1 MWGGSRHSAGGDL
14 RNPCA
19 LSARLRGNGASS
31 PVWRGPTTGRVATR
45 YGEIDAPLELYAL
58 VRLLRPAHVVEVGV
72 SSGVSSAYL
81 LTALDRNGQGTLHS
95 IDRPS
100 IKRHAQGAPRS
111 SLGSWSLPP
120 GKSTGWA
127 VPLPLWKRWD
137 LRLGDKATVFPIL
150 VRQLPSIDLLVY
162 DVPHEDGATREEF
175 RLLDPLIPSGGVVIV
190 DHGPGGGLC
199 SALRGWARDRLAQP
213 VGRRGLGLH
222 GMRLPGHSTSAGRVR
237 QGSGALSGGRN
248 LPADLRSP
256 L

>member
-1 MWGGSRHSAGGDL
+1 MEIEGDPDLGWVETLSGQGSAESQGAVHEAQGER
-14 RNPCA
+14 
-19 LSARLRGNGASS
+19 RLFSHLVRAH
-31 PVWRGPTTGRVATR
+31 VREGRDS

-58 VRLLRPAHVVEVGV
+58 VRLLQPVHVVEVGV

-100 IKRHAQGAPRS
+100 IKRHEPGTPKS
-111 SLGSWSLPP
+111 SLGSWSLPT
-120 GKSTGWA
+120 GRCTGWA

-150 VRQLPSIDLLVY
+150 ARQLPRIDLLVY

-199 SALRGWARDRLAQP
+199 AALRGWARARKARP
-213 VGRRGLGLH
+213 VGRKGLGLY
-222 GMRLPGHSTSAGRVR
+222 GMRLPGPSTPAGNVR
-237 QGSGALSGGRN
+237 PR
-248 LPADLRSP
+248 
-256 L
+256 